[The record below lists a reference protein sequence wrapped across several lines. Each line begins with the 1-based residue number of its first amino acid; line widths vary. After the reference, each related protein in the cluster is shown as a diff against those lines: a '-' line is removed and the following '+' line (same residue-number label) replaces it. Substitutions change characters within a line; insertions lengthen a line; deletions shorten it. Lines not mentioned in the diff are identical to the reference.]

1 MGEDT
6 VAEKSA
12 LGVVT
17 TPDGTTEDEN
27 SDVVVGNEVEKV
39 PEQKVSD
46 SELRK
51 AMIQKEFSALI
62 KETEENELEEEMD
75 QEAVDALRT
84 AANELAYL
92 KKYYN
97 SFTDS
102 FVYFPSVTKLCIMY
116 TLLEKAEEYYYDE
129 EDEFPIHYSA
139 ALRSIACEKLEESN
153 DDGDEEYMALLAA
166 DVEL

>member
-1 MGEDT
+1 MRAPED
-6 VAEKSA
+6 
-12 LGVVT
+12 VT
-17 TPDGTTEDEN
+17 TPVESTGDEAN
-27 SDVVVGNEVEKV
+27 DIVLGKEVEKV
-39 PEQKVSD
+39 PEKKTTD

-51 AMIQKEFSALI
+51 KMINEELNALI
-62 KETEENELEEEMD
+62 KETEDNELEEKIE

-102 FVYFPSVTKLCIMY
+102 FVYFPSVTKLCVVY
-116 TLLEKAEEYYYDE
+116 TLLEKAEEYYYEE
-129 EDEFPIHYSA
+129 EDEFPLQYSA
-139 ALRSIACEKLEESN
+139 ALRSIACDKLDESN
-153 DDGDEEYMALLAA
+153 DVGDEDYMAMLAA